1 MLIDNYI
8 SFLNKKIPSII
19 VTGASGFIG
28 RNFIEATKDNFK
40 LFCIARRSQKEAGI
54 SEHPNIHWI
63 QADIGKIDNI
73 EDFAQGILLLGGAD
87 YIVHLAGYYDFTL
100 NDNIEYQNTNI
111 NGTKNILE
119 LAKYLKVKHFIFSSS
134 LAACNF
140 SNDFNTTVNES
151 SPLNDDFPYAH
162 SKKIGEELVLK
173 YSTDVPCSAVRLAA
187 AYSDWCEYPPLFSF
201 LKTWLSDKW
210 NARILGGKG
219 DSAITYIHINDL
231 ITIFLKIIQKHKT
244 LKPFNTFIASAS
256 GTLTHKDIFEISTKF
271 YFSKKVKP
279 LLMPKILAYFGIH
292 ARYILGKIIGNVPF
306 EKPWMLK
313 YIDKKL
319 VIENSYTRR
328 TLDWQVTRRYDLSRR
343 LLPIIE
349 KMKSFPLEWTLRNE
363 AIISKTV
370 YYNSICASER
380 ICSQQ
385 LHLVSVMIKQ
395 VKDRENFPRFRFFMQ
410 MRNADLYSNIEL
422 TFRLIVSIIR
432 VKDIEEMKLY
442 LRKLAYY
449 LFVGGFD
456 IKEIRNYI
464 QTIES
469 ILIDNFQCKPDYKEF
484 YNETINYLSPV
495 FQLLI
500 DETEEYYEKLKT
512 TQSKKSYSE
521 EHHINHFDVKD
532 YYQLKR
538 TVPDQANSFKSMQ
551 FDNLP
556 SFSIN

>member
-1 MLIDNYI
+1 M
-8 SFLNKKIPSII
+8 NKKIPSII

-28 RNFIEATKDNFK
+28 RNFIEATADNFK
-40 LFCIARRSQKEAGI
+40 LFCIARRSQKVAGI
-54 SEHPNIHWI
+54 SEHPNIYWI

-73 EDFAQGILLLGGAD
+73 EEFAQDIIMLGGAD

-100 NDNIEYQNTNI
+100 KDNIEYQNTNI
-111 NGTKNILE
+111 NGTRNILE

-140 SNDFNTTVNES
+140 SKDFNTTINES
-151 SPLNDDFPYAH
+151 SPLNENFPYAR
-162 SKKIGEELVLK
+162 SKKIGEALVLE
-173 YSTDVPCSAVRLAA
+173 YSTEVPCSVVRLAA

-201 LKTWLSDKW
+201 LKTWLSDNW

-219 DSAITYIHINDL
+219 ESAITYIHVSDL
-231 ITIFLKIIQKHKT
+231 ISLFLKIIQKHKT

-256 GTLTHKDIFEISTKF
+256 GTISHKDIFEISTKYF
-271 YFSKKVKP
+271 FSKKIKP
-279 LLMPKILAYFGIH
+279 LLMPRILANIGVH
-292 ARYILGKIIGNVPF
+292 ARFAIGKITDSIPF

-319 VIENSYTRR
+319 VVENSYTRKM
-328 TLDWQVTRRYDLSRR
+328 LDWQVTRRYDLTRR

-349 KMKSFPLEWTLRNE
+349 KMKSFPLEWTLRNK

-370 YYNSICASER
+370 YYNSICASEMLT
-380 ICSQQ
+380 SKHTQ
-385 LHLVSVMIKQ
+385 LENEVIKHIL
-395 VKDRENFPRFRFFMQ
+395 DRENFPRFRFFMQ
-410 MRNADLYSNIEL
+410 MRMADLLSTVQL
-422 TFRLIVSIIR
+422 TFRLLISLIR
-432 VKDIEEMKLY
+432 NKDIEDMQFY
-442 LRKLAYY
+442 FRRLANY

-456 IKEIRNYI
+456 INEIRNYI
-464 QTIES
+464 QTTES
-469 ILIDNFQCKPDYKEF
+469 VLIDNLKCNPDCREF

-500 DETEEYYEKLKT
+500 DETEEYYEKLKV
-512 TQSKKSYSE
+512 TQLKKSNSE
-521 EHHINHFDVKD
+521 DIYINNFEVKD
-532 YYQLKR
+532 HYPIKR
-538 TVPDQANSFKSMQ
+538 TVPDQSISFKSMQ